1 MLWAYKESE
10 RLVLVS
16 ACTCGDEL
24 VTGLTDLKVIDL
36 KASTIPCLTLSL
48 QDAQYANI
56 KLDQAVT

>member
-16 ACTCGDEL
+16 AFTCGDEL
-24 VTGLTDLKVIDL
+24 VTGLTDFIIKHL

-56 KLDQAVT
+56 KLD